1 MAITKPAV
9 LPPWAESGDAVQ
21 PTNAEIQSGWQA
33 GSVPP
38 SRQRFNWI
46 LNYCMNGV
54 RYLVRRG
61 LADWDAAE
69 TYAVGDRVIG
79 PTGSTYQALTANT
92 NKTPAANPSDW
103 APWAFGPSDVASV
116 SSDNS
121 GKLATTSWIRSA
133 MSNIASAA
141 GFSALLS
148 STGYIVFPSWL
159 GGLIVQWGKVGDGTS
174 AAADVVIS
182 GTFPFAFPNACF
194 VVVASIESDA
204 TAVSSNWGCYAKA
217 ASLSAFS
224 VVMDMDSS
232 SALTKRVNWIAIGN

>member
-33 GSVPP
+33 GAVPP

-69 TYAVGDRVIG
+69 TYAIGDRVIG

-92 NKTPAANPSDW
+92 NKTPASNPSDW
-103 APWAFGPSDVASV
+103 ALWGFGPNDVATL

-121 GKLATTSWIRSA
+121 GKLATTSWIRGA

-141 GFSALLS
+141 GFASLFSA
-148 STGYIVFPSWL
+148 TGYIVFPSWL
-159 GGLIVQWGKVGDGTS
+159 GGLVVQWGSSTMSSNARSV
-174 AAADVVIS
+174 
-182 GTFPFAFPNACF
+182 TFPLAFPTGVLVMTSNLNQPTGQNENSVSIVGTPTTTGFSAYCGG
-194 VVVASIESDA
+194 AS
-204 TAVSSNWGCYAKA
+204 AVSAPFYW
-217 ASLSAFS
+217 L
-224 VVMDMDSS
+224 
-232 SALTKRVNWIAIGN
+232 AIGN

>member
-61 LADWDAAE
+61 LPDWDAAE
-69 TYAVGDRVIG
+69 TYAIGDRVIG

-92 NKTPAANPSDW
+92 NKTPASNPSDW
-103 APWAFGPSDVASV
+103 APWAFGPSDVATLSN
-116 SSDNS
+116 DNS
-121 GKLATTSWIRSA
+121 SKLATTSWIRGA

-141 GFSALLS
+141 GFSSLLS
-148 STGYIVFPSWL
+148 QTGYIVLPSWL
-159 GGLIVQWGKVGDGTS
+159 GGLVIQWG
-174 AAADVVIS
+174 
-182 GTFPFAFPNACF
+182 
-194 VVVASIESDA
+194 
-204 TAVSSNWGCYAKA
+204 YA
-217 ASLSAFS
+217 ASLAPSSNTAITFPVSFPTDVFSAVCAGAAVGTGANINQTVNALAASGMNIYNSS
-224 VVMDMDSS
+224 V
-232 SALTKRVNWIAIGN
+232 SAIPGYWVAVGH

>member
-69 TYAVGDRVIG
+69 TYAVGDRIIG

-92 NKTPAANPSDW
+92 NKTPASNPSDW
-103 APWAFGPSDVASV
+103 ALWAFGPSDVATAPT
-116 SSDNS
+116 DNS
-121 GKLATTSWIRSA
+121 GKIATSSWIRSA
-133 MSNIASAA
+133 MSDIASAA
-141 GFSALLS
+141 GFSALLGD
-148 STGYIVFPSWL
+148 TGHIVLPSWL
-159 GGLIVQWGKVGDGTS
+159 GGLIFQWGSVTTASGAHSTLTFGLSFPT
-174 AAADVVIS
+174 APVFGVAVIDLGSLS
-182 GTFPFAFPNACF
+182 GTIQAYVGAYMTQTQMRFPTND
-194 VVVASIESDA
+194 AS
-204 TAVSSNWGCYAKA
+204 TNRPGTYRY
-217 ASLSAFS
+217 F
-224 VVMDMDSS
+224 
-232 SALTKRVNWIAIGN
+232 AIGY

>member
-69 TYAVGDRVIG
+69 TYAIGDRVIG
-79 PTGSTYQALTANT
+79 PTGSTYQALTTNT
-92 NKTPAANPSDW
+92 NKTPASNPSDW
-103 APWAFGPSDVASV
+103 ALWAFGPSDVATLTT
-116 SSDNS
+116 DNS
-121 GKLATTSWIRSA
+121 SKLATTSWIRSA

-141 GFSALLS
+141 GFSVLLS
-148 STGYIVFPSWL
+148 ANGYIALPSWL
-159 GGLIVQWGKVGDGTS
+159 GGLIIQWGNSAAVSAGGSLAVTLPMTFPNNFWLALATRYSNAPGTS
-174 AAADVVIS
+174 AYAFWAYPTSNSSVTIFN
-182 GTFPFAFPNACF
+182 GT
-194 VVVASIESDA
+194 
-204 TAVSSNWGCYAKA
+204 A
-217 ASLSAFS
+217 ASLPGSY
-224 VVMDMDSS
+224 
-232 SALTKRVNWIAIGN
+232 IAIGR